1 MYNYGHI
8 QGISTLNP
16 DMLLSSLGSQPLQ
29 ARVGIELEDWPTING
44 WMDGALEA
52 LGQLDL
58 SSATDYLD
66 QNLFFITHSQPELAG
81 ADDRQSHSNPHEAKY
96 L

>member
-1 MYNYGHI
+1 MALFI
-8 QGISTLNP
+8 IATAPSTP
-16 DMLLSSLGSQPLQ
+16 HRLSSLGSQPLQ
-29 ARVGIELEDWPTING
+29 ARVDIDLEDWPTING

-66 QNLFFITHSQPELAG
+66 LSVIEEETGHSRTRPFMAEMTVSL
-81 ADDRQSHSNPHEAKY
+81 ADDS
-96 L
+96 